1 MITEEKEE
9 VEEEEGGDVIVQNDK
24 KEDAEKG
31 YEGVSWELSIL
42 QWSRVQEAWEA
53 LLAKAVL
60 SGFDTSEVCT
70 IYRTSTLIVAPHLV
84 NLQVFIY

>member
-1 MITEEKEE
+1 MLVYKMIR
-9 VEEEEGGDVIVQNDK
+9 K
-24 KEDAEKG
+24 KMQAVKFLKKG

-60 SGFDTSEVCT
+60 SGFGMIEWGLR
-70 IYRTSTLIVAPHLV
+70 YL
-84 NLQVFIY
+84 